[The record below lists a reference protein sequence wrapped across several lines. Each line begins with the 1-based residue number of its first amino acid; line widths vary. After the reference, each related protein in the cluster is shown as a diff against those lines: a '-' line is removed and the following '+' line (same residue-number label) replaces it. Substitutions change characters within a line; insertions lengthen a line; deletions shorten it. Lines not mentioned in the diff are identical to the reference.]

1 MAHSKEKNKSTETFL
16 KKKQKKKQSQIYW
29 TKTKITMLKKFR
41 ELKKY
46 VYEEKTKLNATR
58 EKWTIV
64 HRNSQEDCWQISY

>member
-1 MAHSKEKNKSTETFL
+1 
-16 KKKQKKKQSQIYW
+16 
-29 TKTKITMLKKFR
+29 MLKKFR

-64 HRNSQEDCWQISY
+64 HRNSQEDCWQISYQKLWILESNSQGFQSAKKSFQ